1 MKAIGRIV
9 LILALMALLFVMVRC
24 TTLAERQAEP
34 AGSPP
39 VVTHSFA
46 VEKLS
51 HGDTWKIYLEAEDP
65 DGDMRTIKY
74 SIGKGGYI
82 HSFKSF
88 VIKKGNRARLLGY
101 LDGFLSSPTTAVAE
115 WTELTLTLYIR
126 DKRGNTSDKVV
137 FPLALT
143 RGVKQGP
150 PPPPFDKG
158 GLKGLGVFWVKLYA
172 PVE

>member
-1 MKAIGRIV
+1 
-9 LILALMALLFVMVRC
+9 L
-24 TTLAERQAEP
+24 
-34 AGSPP
+34 PP
-39 VVTHSFA
+39 KSYP
-46 VEKLS
+46 
-51 HGDTWKIYLEAEDP
+51 GDTWKIYLKAEDP

-74 SIGKGGYI
+74 SIRGSRHGFRSY
-82 HSFKSF
+82 
-88 VIKKGNRARLLGY
+88 VIKKRNRAGLLGY
-101 LDGFLSSPTTAVAE
+101 LDGFFSSPVTAVAE

-143 RGVKQGP
+143 RGVKHGP
-150 PPPPFDKG
+150 PPPPFDRG

>member
-1 MKAIGRIV
+1 MKAIGKIV
-9 LILALMALLFVMVRC
+9 LILTLMVFPLRMAYSES
-24 TTLAERQAEP
+24 LAEWLIKP
-34 AGSPP
+34 GGSSP
-39 VVTHSFA
+39 VITHSFA

-51 HGDTWKIYLEAEDP
+51 HGDIWKIYLEAEDP
-65 DGDMRTIKY
+65 DGDMRTIVY
-74 SIGKGGYI
+74 SIRKGGAG
-82 HSFKSF
+82 HRFKSF

-101 LDGFLSSPTTAVAE
+101 LDGFFSSPTTAVAE

-143 RGVKQGP
+143 RGVKQGS
-150 PPPPFDKG
+150 PPPPFDTG
-158 GLKGLGVFWVKLYA
+158 GLKGLGVFWVRLYA